1 MEDRRWVKTKSNI
14 LEIGFGR
21 WKLGQNKSPI
31 RTSISQL
38 PVRSFEL
45 QATYV
50 LNVLNAST
58 SVSGRRRF
66 SLRNF
71 FPFPLACRPTSP
83 MLLSGLCS
91 AHDRP
96 DPPISKAFPCREKH
110 RLVLKLLNPS
120 RCPHWPLSQV
130 WNPDRWRCAIFPG
143 ASRGRCSNRAPYPKG
158 FPEILR
164 PSHSGSTIFADRPVP
179 FSLP

>member
-1 MEDRRWVKTKSNI
+1 MEHGRRRNPEF
-14 LEIGFGR
+14 L
-21 WKLGQNKSPI
+21 
-31 RTSISQL
+31 TSTSQL
-38 PVRSFEL
+38 RSPSSRPSGAPTPSCKL
-45 QATYV
+45 HV
-50 LNVLNAST
+50 LNVST

-120 RCPHWPLSQV
+120 VCPHWLLSQV
-130 WNPDRWRCAIFPG
+130 
-143 ASRGRCSNRAPYPKG
+143 
-158 FPEILR
+158 L
-164 PSHSGSTIFADRPVP
+164 
-179 FSLP
+179 